1 MSPAAPAAT
10 RLAIVV
16 SGAAGPEDLLNQVL
30 EPRGFG
36 PVLFVASIGE
46 LTSHL
51 RSRAPSLVILPIP
64 VGGISAELALFASEL
79 RRHPGTAAIGTAEQK
94 DADTVL
100 GAMRAGIP
108 EFLTTPIDSS
118 DFTAAISRVLS
129 NLALP
134 QQSGR
139 VFTVYSGKGG
149 VGTSTIATSLAWS
162 LAQATAS
169 KIRET
174 ALVDF
179 DTAGAGIRVMLNLS
193 PTYDLGSVAARA
205 DRLDRDYLQSVM
217 TEHTDRV
224 SVLAAAD
231 ELDALE
237 ALDMKTS
244 GQLMELLRQ
253 EYAFTIVD
261 TDHHFNDQTLA
272 ALDAADRI
280 LLVTQC
286 EVSALR
292 STQRSLGMFARLG
305 YPADKVVLV
314 ANRRT
319 ERDKI
324 TIAGA
329 EQVLGRKIDYWLPND
344 YSTCSGAI
352 TQGQFAQR
360 FAPHSPLVDAFGTI
374 ARGLNGQAVSPT
386 RNGKPAERS
395 RLSKIFGRK

>member
-1 MSPAAPAAT
+1 MSPAPTAT

-16 SGAAGPEDLLNQVL
+16 TGAAGPEDLLNQVL

-46 LTSHL
+46 LTTQL
-51 RSRAPSLVILPIP
+51 RSRGPALVILPIP
-64 VGGISAELALFASEL
+64 VGGLSADLTLFASEL

-108 EFLTTPIDSS
+108 EFLISPVDSS
-118 DFTAAISRVLS
+118 ELTSAVSRVLS

-134 QQSGR
+134 EQSGR

-162 LAQATAS
+162 MAQATAS
-169 KIRET
+169 KARET

-179 DTAGAGIRVMLNLS
+179 NTAGAGIRVMLNMN

-205 DRLDRDYLQSVM
+205 DRLDRDYLHSVM
-217 TEHTDRV
+217 AEHTDRV

-253 EYAFTIVD
+253 EYACTIVD

-292 STQRSLGMFARLG
+292 STQRSLGMFTRLG
-305 YPADKVVLV
+305 YPPDKVVVV

-319 ERDKI
+319 DRDRI

-329 EQVLGRKIDYWLPND
+329 EQVLGRKIDYGLPND
-344 YSTCSGAI
+344 YLACSGAI

-360 FAPHSPLVDAFGTI
+360 FAPQSPLVEAFSVI
-374 ARGLNGQAVSPT
+374 ARGLNGQPVGPA
-386 RNGKPAERS
+386 RNGKSVKRS
-395 RLSKIFGRK
+395 RFSKIFGRK

>member
-1 MSPAAPAAT
+1 MSPQAPVAS

-16 SGAAGPEDLLNQVL
+16 AGAAGPEDLLNQVL

-36 PVLFVASIGE
+36 PLIFVASLGE
-46 LTSHL
+46 LTSQL
-51 RSRAPSLVILPIP
+51 RSRSPSLVILPIP
-64 VGGISAELALFASEL
+64 ASGVSADLTLFASEL

-108 EFLTTPIDSS
+108 EFLTTPIDSG

-139 VFTVYSGKGG
+139 VLVVYSGKGG

-162 LAQATAS
+162 LAQATGS
-169 KIRET
+169 KVRET

-179 DTAGAGIRVMLNLS
+179 NTAGAGIRVMLNLN

-205 DRLDRDYLQSVM
+205 DRLDRDYLRSVM
-217 TEHTDRV
+217 AEHADRV

-237 ALDMKTS
+237 ALDIRTS

-305 YPADKVVLV
+305 YPSEKVLLV

-319 ERDKI
+319 DRDRI

-329 EQVLGRKIDYWLPND
+329 EQVLGRSIDHWLPND
-344 YSTCSGAI
+344 YSACSGAI
-352 TQGQFAQR
+352 TQGEFAQR
-360 FAPHSPLVDAFGTI
+360 FAPQSPLVDAFGAI
-374 ARGLNGQAVSPT
+374 ARGLNGMGETSP
-386 RNGKPAERS
+386 RNGKTAERS
-395 RLSKIFGRK
+395 RFSKIFRRR